1 MHLLSC
7 AQVDRL
13 CKQVVGT
20 HALLSEPV
28 HFAQLGVAVVDE
40 QHRFGVAQRAKL
52 QNKNTPAPH
61 VLAMTVRASV
71 DADHNQLLL
80 RLWPWATS
88 VEDI

>member
-1 MHLLSC
+1 MCESTSNLGVFRFHADLWC
-7 AQVDRL
+7 VQVKCL

-61 VLAMTVRASV
+61 ILAMTVRR
-71 DADHNQLLL
+71 H
-80 RLWPWATS
+80 
-88 VEDI
+88 